1 MKILLLVFG
10 LIVSSATSAQVLR
23 MNDETSEVK
32 FVTKHLAGRLE
43 GSFKGVQGSA
53 QFNPNDL
60 AHAYFKLLFA
70 VATVQTND
78 PVVGPN
84 LIQEDCFWPA
94 KFPTIELFS
103 SGIKKLS
110 EPNQYLFNGS
120 LKVKGATRFIA
131 FPMTITPNAGGYDF
145 KFAFAFRK
153 KDFNVKCGTA
163 KDFKIIVSTYGK
175 QM

>member
-1 MKILLLVFG
+1 MRILLIAFG
-10 LIVSSATSAQVLR
+10 LLVSSVVSAQLLR
-23 MNDETSEVK
+23 MTDETSEVK

-53 QFNPNDL
+53 QFNPSNL
-60 AHAYFKLLFA
+60 PQAYFKFLFV

-94 KFPTIELFS
+94 KYPTIELFS

-120 LKVKGATRFIA
+120 LKVKGVTRFIA
-131 FPMTITPNAGGYDF
+131 FPMTITSNAGGYDF

-153 KDFNVKCGTA
+153 KDFHVKCGTA
-163 KDFKIIVSTYGK
+163 KDFKIIVSTYGN